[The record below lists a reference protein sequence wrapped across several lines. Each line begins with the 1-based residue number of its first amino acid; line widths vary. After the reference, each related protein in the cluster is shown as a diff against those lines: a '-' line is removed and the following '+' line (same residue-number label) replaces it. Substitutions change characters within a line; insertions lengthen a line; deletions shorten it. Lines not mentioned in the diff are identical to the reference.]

1 MPTYDYRCETCG
13 YEFEHFQMMSEEP
26 LSDCPKCGSPVRRL
40 IGGGIGVIFKGSGFY
55 VNDSKSANS
64 AAAPAPAAP
73 VGEKTGTDSKPAAP
87 SKSAGEK
94 TTA

>member
-55 VNDSKSANS
+55 V
-64 AAAPAPAAP
+64 
-73 VGEKTGTDSKPAAP
+73 
-87 SKSAGEK
+87 
-94 TTA
+94 